1 MNTTN
6 PADASPPGPRTPPD
20 RTPGAGR
27 AFWLIAVVLVAA
39 GAIAGLVWAWT
50 APSPHV
56 AMTMTELG
64 PFPND
69 EEQAARL
76 VAMDGWY
83 AALGAGTALVLGTVL
98 ATLFLRHGLVMVA
111 GLLVGSVLAAVAA
124 VVVGSLVANGALIWS
139 WSPHAAPGTALSAP
153 LTLHAYGILVA
164 WPLAALAPVIPLV
177 WLGSGRDGE
186 LSGVIHSRRDQ
197 SRTPEAPMR

>member
-1 MNTTN
+1 MNTTY
-6 PADASPPGPRTPPD
+6 PADASAPGPRTPPD
-20 RTPGAGR
+20 RAPGAGR
-27 AFWLIAVVLVAA
+27 AFWVVAVVLVAA

-76 VAMDGWY
+76 VSMDGWY

-98 ATLFLRHGLVMVA
+98 ATLFLRHGLVTVA
-111 GLLVGSVLAAVAA
+111 GLLAGSVLAAFAA
-124 VVVGSLVANGALIWS
+124 VVVGSLVANGSLVWT

-153 LTLHAYGILVA
+153 LTLHAYGVLVS

-177 WLGSGRDGE
+177 WSGSGRDGDF
-186 LSGVIHSRRDQ
+186 SRVIHSGRDR
-197 SRTPEAPMR
+197 SRTPDAPMR

>member
-1 MNTTN
+1 MNTTY
-6 PADASPPGPRTPPD
+6 PPDATSPGPRTPPD
-20 RTPGAGR
+20 RAPGAGR
-27 AFWLIAVVLVAA
+27 AFWVIAVVLVAA

-69 EEQAARL
+69 EEEAARL
-76 VAMDGWY
+76 VSMDGWY
-83 AALGAGTALVLGTVL
+83 AALGAGTSLVLGTVL
-98 ATLFLRHGLVMVA
+98 ATLFLRHGLVTVA
-111 GLLVGSVLAAVAA
+111 GLLVGSVLAALAA
-124 VVVGSLVANGALIWS
+124 VVVGSLVANGSLIWS
-139 WSPHAAPGTALSAP
+139 WDPHASPGTPLSAP
-153 LTLHAYGILVA
+153 LTLHAYGVLVS

-186 LSGVIHSRRDQ
+186 PSRVIHSRRGR